1 VAPAAAE
8 NAPLAIYPTT
18 FYGQV
23 TDQAEATTVT
33 LRAGEVRTGVDVRLR
48 PVPSVRV
55 SGMVAAADGGAG
67 PISLRLVHPSTAGLV
82 NPAFAVATGVVD
94 RNGEFTLLGVPP
106 GEYVLQGT
114 RVVPSGPTLAFK
126 MPLTVPSRDLA
137 GVRATLTRGF
147 KISGR
152 IVTDDPSQPLPSQRL
167 GLNLDSR
174 EWPVDDYS
182 ETMAAADG
190 TFTSA
195 EIPPGRFQLSVPVPS
210 GWFVKSVTLQGR
222 DIADLPFEMKETMSG
237 VTVTMSRRGASVSG
251 AVRSTAGAPDATAA
265 LLLFPTDTRLWIDYG
280 PYSRRL
286 KDTRA
291 TRTGTF
297 EIRDLP
303 AGDYYLV
310 AVPQAAMTWKPGF
323 LESMSRIA
331 TRVTLSEAEQ
341 RSIDLRVQDV
351 R

>member
-1 VAPAAAE
+1 
-8 NAPLAIYPTT
+8 
-18 FYGQV
+18 
-23 TDQAEATTVT
+23 
-33 LRAGEVRTGVDVRLR
+33 
-48 PVPSVRV
+48 
-55 SGMVAAADGGAG
+55 
-67 PISLRLVHPSTAGLV
+67 
-82 NPAFAVATGVVD
+82 
-94 RNGEFTLLGVPP
+94 
-106 GEYVLQGT
+106 
-114 RVVPSGPTLAFK
+114 
-126 MPLTVPSRDLA
+126 
-137 GVRATLTRGF
+137 
-147 KISGR
+147 
-152 IVTDDPSQPLPSQRL
+152 
-167 GLNLDSR
+167 
-174 EWPVDDYS
+174 
-182 ETMAAADG
+182 
-190 TFTSA
+190 
-195 EIPPGRFQLSVPVPS
+195 
-210 GWFVKSVTLQGR
+210 VKSVTLQGR